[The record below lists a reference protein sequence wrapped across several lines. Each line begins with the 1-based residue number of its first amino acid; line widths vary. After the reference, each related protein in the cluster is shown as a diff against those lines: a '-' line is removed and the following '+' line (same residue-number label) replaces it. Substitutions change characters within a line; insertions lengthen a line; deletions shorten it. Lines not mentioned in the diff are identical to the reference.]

1 MMRGIL
7 AGLIQA
13 PKAQKT
19 VARCEREALSAWL
32 LKSKDGRAPEA
43 REEINRSDSVVFRP
57 YRAPMSLLG
66 VSPGASRLRRFAPG
80 YLMSRRRRSVVRST
94 SDKFELLNIR
104 PGLSALVV
112 QSQFGNPGK
121 VQFFPFNAGAFAI
134 DDFQI
139 PQLVFFAIVKRNL
152 DAFAIR

>member
-66 VSPGASRLRRFAPG
+66 YHQERRDCVALPLATLCRAVGA
-80 YLMSRRRRSVVRST
+80 
-94 SDKFELLNIR
+94 
-104 PGLSALVV
+104 
-112 QSQFGNPGK
+112 Q
-121 VQFFPFNAGAFAI
+121 
-134 DDFQI
+134 
-139 PQLVFFAIVKRNL
+139 
-152 DAFAIR
+152 